1 MFSAA
6 DHQYMAQALRL
17 AERGLYTTTPNPRV
31 GCVIVKD
38 GKLVGE
44 GWHER
49 AGGPHAEVHALRQA
63 GAAAQGADVYVT
75 LEPCSHHGRTP
86 PCAQALVDAGVR
98 RVVAAMGD
106 PNPRVD
112 GGGLALLRTH
122 GIATSCGLMEA
133 QARQLNPGF
142 IARMTRGRPWFT
154 LKIAASLDGRTALAN
169 GVSQWITGPAARGD
183 VQRRRARS
191 CAILT
196 GIGTVLADDPRMTVR
211 ELDIGR
217 QPLRVVVDSRLRI
230 PLDSKILQGGSTLIA
245 CLPGQ
250 AQKAEQLRALG
261 ATVLDLPASEG
272 QVCLTS
278 LLQALAAHEINEV
291 LVEAGTTLNGA
302 LLRLGLVDELL
313 LYYAPTL
320 LGADAR
326 GMFALP
332 ELTEMSQRVDL
343 DILSLDQVGQ
353 DIRVRARPLKKK

>member
-1 MFSAA
+1 MYSSA

-31 GCVIVKD
+31 GCVIVKG
-38 GKLVGE
+38 GKIIGE

-63 GAAAQGADVYVT
+63 GVAAKGADVYVT

-86 PCAQALVDAGVR
+86 PCAQALVDAGVK

-112 GGGLALLRTH
+112 GGGLALLQAH
-122 GIATSCGLMEA
+122 GIASACGLMET

-142 IARMTRGRPWFT
+142 VARMTHGRPWLT
-154 LKIAASLDGRTALAN
+154 LKVAASLDGRTALAS

-183 VQRRRARS
+183 VQRWRARS

-196 GIGTVLADDPRMTVR
+196 GIGTVLADDPQMTVR
-211 ELDIGR
+211 ELAIGR

-230 PLDSKILQGGSTLIA
+230 PPDSKILEGGNTLIA
-245 CLPGQ
+245 CLAGQ
-250 AQKAEQLRALG
+250 EQKAGQLRALG
-261 ATVLDLPASEG
+261 ATVLELPPREG
-272 QVCLTS
+272 QVCLAS
-278 LLQALAAHEINEV
+278 LLQALAERDINEV

-302 LLRLGLVDELL
+302 LLRQGLVDELL
-313 LYYAPTL
+313 LYYAPTV
-320 LGADAR
+320 LGNDAR
-326 GMFALP
+326 AMFALP
-332 ELTEMSQRVDL
+332 ALTDMSQRIDL
-343 DILSLDQVGQ
+343 EILSLDQIGR
-353 DIRVRARPLKKK
+353 DIRVRARPRR

>member
-6 DHQYMAQALRL
+6 DHQYMAHALRL
-17 AERGLYTTTPNPRV
+17 AERGLCTTTPNPRV
-31 GCVIVKD
+31 GCLIVKD
-38 GKLVGE
+38 GKVIGE

-86 PCAQALVDAGVR
+86 PCAQALVDAGVQ

-112 GGGLALLRTH
+112 GGGLALLRVR
-122 GIATSCGLMEA
+122 GITIACGLMEA

-142 IARMTRGRPWFT
+142 ISRMTRGRPWLT
-154 LKIAASLDGRTALAN
+154 LKVAASLDGRTALAN
-169 GVSQWITGPAARGD
+169 GVSQWITGAAARSD
-183 VQRRRARS
+183 VQRWRARS

-196 GIGTVLADDPRMTVR
+196 GIGTVLADDPQMTVR
-211 ELDIGR
+211 EFDIGR

-230 PLDSKILQGGSTLIA
+230 PLDRKILHGGNTLIA
-245 CLPGQ
+245 CLAGRGQ
-250 AQKAEQLRALG
+250 KVASLRALG
-261 ATVLDLPASEG
+261 ASVLELPANDG
-272 QVCLTS
+272 QVCLARLMQS
-278 LLQALAAHEINEV
+278 LAEREINEV

-302 LLRLGLVDELL
+302 LLRLGLIDELL
-313 LYYAPTL
+313 VYYAPAL
-320 LGADAR
+320 LGNDAR

-332 ELTEMSQRVDL
+332 ALTEMSQRIDL

-353 DIRVRARPLKKK
+353 DIRVRARPRR